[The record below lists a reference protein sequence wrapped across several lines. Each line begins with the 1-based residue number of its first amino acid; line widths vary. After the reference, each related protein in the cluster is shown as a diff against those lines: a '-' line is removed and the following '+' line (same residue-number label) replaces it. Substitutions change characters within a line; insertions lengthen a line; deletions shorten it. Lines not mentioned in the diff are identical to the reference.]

1 MMANMKRDAAKV
13 ASFGKEKRGAGGG
26 GESDTSLNE
35 SSVDYYYSD
44 ASDEV

>member
-1 MMANMKRDAAKV
+1 MANMKKDAAKM
-13 ASFGKEKRGAGGG
+13 AKFTAPAPS
-26 GESDTSLNE
+26 ESDTSLNE